1 MEKKRMLNSRR
12 GLNNPIARNVMNK
25 VSTGDTA
32 GINKI
37 AENLME
43 SNAGDPRVQQMRA
56 FYEAGDVNGLL
67 KFLSQR

>member
-1 MEKKRMLNSRR
+1 MDIQSMLNSLR

-25 VSTGDTA
+25 VSTGDAA